1 MLQRSFRNRSEFRPD
16 PNYRLLPFRFG
27 RLDDQRYVLTNEAG
41 EYAVLR
47 LEELRAFVDRRLD
60 SDANACKTLK
70 TRHFLFDD
78 NSRVALDLM
87 ALKYRTRMEALSY
100 FTGLHMFVVTL
111 RCTNSCRYCQVSR
124 RAEDD
129 SSFDMSIVHA
139 QQALD
144 FVFRTPS
151 PTIKIEFQGGEPL
164 LNFPVVRYVVE
175 QALELNAT
183 HEKHLEFVI
192 ASNLAL
198 LSDDALEFCNRHSVV
213 FSTSLDGPRD
223 LHDAHRI
230 LRGGASHSLT
240 VSNITRVQDSLGPD
254 SVSALMT
261 TTRSSLR
268 RAKDIV
274 EEYVRCKL
282 HGIFL
287 RSARPYGLA
296 VQSGVAG
303 EYTASEWVAFYQEAL
318 SEILAVNRAG
328 YPLREEYT
336 AIVLQK
342 MFAPGGA
349 RFVDL
354 QSPSGMGIAAVAFNY
369 DGAVYASDEGRML
382 AAMGD
387 QSFRLGHLGRD
398 SFDAMMTSESL
409 LGTLADTML
418 EGIPQCSDC
427 AFLPYCGADPVFH
440 HATQRDPVGH
450 KAWSEFCV
458 KQTGVLRHLVTL
470 LEDDAEAR
478 QILLS
483 WI

>member
-1 MLQRSFRNRSEFRPD
+1 MPTRSFRLRSEFRPD

-27 RLDDQRYVLTNEAG
+27 RLDAQRYIVTNDVG

-47 LEELRAFVDRRLD
+47 PEELRAFVDRRLD
-60 SDANACKTLK
+60 SETNPYKTLK
-70 TRHFLFDD
+70 ARHFLFDD
-78 NSRVALDLM
+78 NSRVALDLL
-87 ALKYRTRMEALSY
+87 ALKYRTRAEVLSC

-124 RAEDD
+124 RSEDD
-129 SSFDMSIVHA
+129 SRFDMSVSHA
-139 QQALD
+139 DLALD

-164 LNFPVVRYVVE
+164 LNFTLVRHVVE
-175 QALELNAT
+175 RAIELNTT
-183 HEKHLEFVI
+183 HGKHLEFVI

-198 LSDDALEFCNRHSVV
+198 LTDDVLEFCKSHSVA

-230 LRGGASHSLT
+230 LRGGGSHSLT
-240 VSNITRVQDSLGPD
+240 VSNITRAQASLGPE

-261 TTRSSLR
+261 TTRDSLG
-268 RAKDIV
+268 RAEDIV
-274 EEYVRCKL
+274 DEYVRCNL

-296 VQSGVAG
+296 VHSGVAG
-303 EYTASEWVAFYQEAL
+303 EYTASEWVAFYQDAL
-318 SEILAVNRAG
+318 SKILAVNRAG

-336 AIVLQK
+336 AILLQK
-342 MFAPGGA
+342 MFAPGGT

-382 AAMGD
+382 AEMGD
-387 QSFRLGHLGRD
+387 QAFRLGHLALD
-398 SFDAMMTSESL
+398 TFDAMMTSETL
-409 LGTLADTML
+409 LGILADTML

-440 HATQRDPVGH
+440 QVTQRDPVGH
-450 KAWSEFCV
+450 KAWSEFCA

-478 QILLS
+478 QILLT